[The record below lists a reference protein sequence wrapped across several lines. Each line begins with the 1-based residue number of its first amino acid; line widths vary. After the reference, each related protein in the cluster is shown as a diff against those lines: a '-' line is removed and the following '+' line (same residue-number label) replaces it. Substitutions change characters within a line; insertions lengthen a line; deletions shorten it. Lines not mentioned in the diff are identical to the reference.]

1 MLNAVA
7 TVLMI
12 VLVLPY
18 QRYLRLRILRRL
30 ATNISSD
37 QHQQQ
42 QGPGGRV
49 IKQYS
54 NGCDRWPS
62 GCRIELQTKVIRRY
76 ARFYNHGEGPY
87 QGLVLV
93 GSAY

>member
-7 TVLMI
+7 TVLAVLLI

-54 NGCDRWPS
+54 NGCDQCWPS
-62 GCRIELQTKVIRRY
+62 GCRIELQTKDIRRYIY
-76 ARFYNHGEGPY
+76 ARFYNYGEGPY
-87 QGLVLV
+87 
-93 GSAY
+93 